1 MVTTMAKDT
10 VPLQMTVSL
19 YEAKTHLSELGER
32 AAAGEE
38 IVVTKHGKPTFRIVA
53 IPRGRQRPMPGEVE
67 LGPNREQWAA
77 AAGYDWFAPD
87 EEIERLFGT
96 RE

>member
-1 MVTTMAKDT
+1 MGTSTSNPT
-10 VPLQMTVSL
+10 VVSL
-19 YEAKTHLSELGER
+19 YDAKTHLSELGER

-38 IVVTKHGKPTFRIVA
+38 IVVTKHGKPRFRLVA
-53 IPRGRQRPMPGEVE
+53 VEAPKRRPLPGSVD
-67 LGPNREQWAA
+67 LGPNREQWSALA
-77 AAGYDWFAPD
+77 NYDWFARD

>member
-1 MVTTMAKDT
+1 MSAIPSLPT
-10 VPLQMTVSL
+10 TVSL
-19 YEAKTHLSELGER
+19 YDAKTHLSELGDR

-38 IVVTKHGKPTFRIVA
+38 IVVTKHGKPKFKLVPVVKRT
-53 IPRGRQRPMPGEVE
+53 QRPMPGSVD
-67 LGPNREQWAA
+67 LGLTAKEKASMAA
-77 AAGYDWFAPD
+77 IDWFEPD

>member
-1 MVTTMAKDT
+1 MSSTTTPAT
-10 VPLQMTVSL
+10 VVSL

-32 AAAGEE
+32 AASGEE
-38 IVVTKHGKPTFRIVA
+38 IIVTKHGKPRFRLVPVA
-53 IPRGRQRPMPGEVE
+53 PTKRRPMPGSVD
-67 LGPNREQWAA
+67 LGPNREQWTAMA
-77 AAGYDWFAPD
+77 NIDWFAPD

>member
-1 MVTTMAKDT
+1 VRATTTPTT
-10 VPLQMTVSL
+10 VPL

-38 IVVTKHGKPTFRIVA
+38 IIVTKHGKPRFRITA
-53 IPRGRQRPMPGEVE
+53 IEPQARRLPPGSID
-67 LGPNREQWAA
+67 LGPNRAQWTALA
-77 AAGYDWFAPD
+77 DYDWFSPD

>member
-1 MVTTMAKDT
+1 
-10 VPLQMTVSL
+10 MTERVSL

-32 AAAGEE
+32 AANGEE
-38 IVVTKHGKPTFRIVA
+38 IVVTKHGKPKFRIVA
-53 IPRGRQRPMPGEVE
+53 LEVPKRPRERGYLARTMTD
-67 LGPNREQWAA
+67 EQKKSLDD
-77 AAGYDWFAPD
+77 YDWFAPD